1 MRRMWTPVCC
11 RFEHDALFKRIL
23 SLLERMRL
31 LRALLT
37 PALVRV
43 CVCVYVYVCAR
54 ERVRACVCRV

>member
-1 MRRMWTPVCC
+1 MWTPVCC

-43 CVCVYVYVCAR
+43 CVCVYVCVRA
-54 ERVRACVCRV
+54 RVRVLGLVGG